1 VGYPEDPRIARSR
14 ALILDAA
21 GRAFLELGYEGAGV
35 EIVAARAG
43 VAKRT
48 VYNIYGDKEALFR
61 ASLVRSIG
69 IAERFSHEL
78 ATVIDHLQDV
88 ERELP
93 LLAVRQAEDIL
104 LGPVLPLRRL
114 LVAESA
120 RFPDLVAEYRRR
132 APDTV
137 LAALS
142 AAFARLADRG
152 LLAVGDPDIAAEHF
166 SFLVMGAGMDRG
178 MFGTA
183 PESPDVVRSRA
194 LAGARVFLAAYRPT

>member
-1 VGYPEDPRIARSR
+1 VEHPEDPRIARSR

-21 GRAFLELGYEGAGV
+21 GRAFLELGYEGTGV

-48 VYNIYGDKEALFR
+48 VYNIYRDKEALFR

-69 IAERFSHEL
+69 IAERFSSEL

-114 LVAESA
+114 LVAESG

-178 MFGTA
+178 MFGA
-183 PESPDVVRSRA
+183 AAESPDVVRSRA